1 MVEQADDLPEK
12 VCYSTK
18 LQQTLALEGSP
29 VAIAILPRPPHGLR
43 QWRRKATPCVMLQS
57 AMLGRLSSS

>member
-1 MVEQADDLPEK
+1 MVEQVDDLPEK

-29 VAIAILPRPPHGLR
+29 VGYSHS
-43 QWRRKATPCVMLQS
+43 ATTTAWIEAV
-57 AMLGRLSSS
+57 AT